1 MNKSIMPH
9 FVLLNTSIVIV
20 MLYRIPDALH
30 RAVQDLPLS
39 VEINISAVT

>member
-9 FVLLNTSIVIV
+9 FVLLNNLIV
-20 MLYRIPDALH
+20 MLFRIPDALH